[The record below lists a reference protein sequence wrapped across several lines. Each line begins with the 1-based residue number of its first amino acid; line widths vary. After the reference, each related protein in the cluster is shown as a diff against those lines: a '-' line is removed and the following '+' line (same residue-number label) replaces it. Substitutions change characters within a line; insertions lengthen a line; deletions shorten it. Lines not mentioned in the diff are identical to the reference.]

1 MNLNRIKNLTKKQI
15 IAAII
20 NVSLVVLGS
29 FVLAF
34 GNAAFL
40 IPFDLITG
48 GLSSIG
54 IIIQY
59 FLDANGVD
67 FQIVDIVIWTITI
80 LLFFVGLIFMGKNFS
95 AHTLLA
101 SILYPAFVSL
111 LYRTNLLSPIS
122 NALLNMDEKML
133 GYLLAGIFGGIFVGA
148 GVAIT
153 FKGHGSTGGF
163 DILCAIIAKYTRIK
177 ESVSSLTIDSTIVVI
192 GIICLWNKEDII
204 PLGLIGILS
213 ALIAGAMIQIIYVA
227 SSSYVTCDIISS
239 KYEDIVNFVQIDMDR
254 GCTIID
260 TIGGYTG
267 ENRKLVRVVLS
278 KKEADL
284 LKNYVSKVDEHAFL
298 IFTDASNVHGEGFL
312 PLTIKRKKK

>member
-15 IAAII
+15 IAGII

-80 LLFFVGLIFMGKNFS
+80 LLFFVGLIFMGKKFS

-111 LYRTNLLSPIS
+111 LYRTNLLSPI
-122 NALLNMDEKML
+122 
-133 GYLLAGIFGGIFVGA
+133 
-148 GVAIT
+148 
-153 FKGHGSTGGF
+153 
-163 DILCAIIAKYTRIK
+163 
-177 ESVSSLTIDSTIVVI
+177 
-192 GIICLWNKEDII
+192 
-204 PLGLIGILS
+204 
-213 ALIAGAMIQIIYVA
+213 
-227 SSSYVTCDIISS
+227 
-239 KYEDIVNFVQIDMDR
+239 
-254 GCTIID
+254 
-260 TIGGYTG
+260 
-267 ENRKLVRVVLS
+267 
-278 KKEADL
+278 
-284 LKNYVSKVDEHAFL
+284 
-298 IFTDASNVHGEGFL
+298 
-312 PLTIKRKKK
+312 